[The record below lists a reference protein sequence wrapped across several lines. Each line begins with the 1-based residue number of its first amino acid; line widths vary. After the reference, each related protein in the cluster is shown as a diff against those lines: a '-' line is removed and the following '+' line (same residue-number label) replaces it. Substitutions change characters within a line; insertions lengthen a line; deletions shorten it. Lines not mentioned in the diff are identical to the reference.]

1 MALPRGGLFLLIL
14 QWEKGSYQMKVVIA
28 ETAGKLNFKY
38 EFYDLNGELIDL
50 AKFANVSSK

>member
-1 MALPRGGLFLLIL
+1 MVLPWGGLSLLIL
-14 QWEKGSYQMKVVIA
+14 EWEKGSYQMNVAIA

-50 AKFANVSSK
+50 AKLANVSSK